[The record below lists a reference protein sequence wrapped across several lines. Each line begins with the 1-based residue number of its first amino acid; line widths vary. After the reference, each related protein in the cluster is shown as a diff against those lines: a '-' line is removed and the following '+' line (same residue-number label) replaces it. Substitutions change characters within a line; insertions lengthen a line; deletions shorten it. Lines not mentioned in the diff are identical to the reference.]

1 MAAEATHLEVVV
13 HPFTDFGEQVR
24 VACDGPEGWRE
35 PPQLEY
41 LRSYLRDPEM
51 SAQTIVVERPYVD
64 RHYLEEYTAFYATS
78 LHAPRPHVTRLHLFS
93 KPPDTIEA
101 WFSDA
106 AKGDLKTAEES
117 LGKVYLGFI
126 GVRPLPS
133 APIGRTVLRPY
144 GEIQARI
151 FDPAST
157 RYDVHLMG
165 IHLCVNGLPFQQQEQ
180 AVAACATTAMWIAL
194 SRAARADG
202 NRAPTPYAVTAAANR
217 HLVRDRPLP
226 ALAGLD
232 LEQMTAAIREM
243 GYSPYLVK
251 PVPGS
256 FHTFLATVV
265 CYLRSGIPVV
275 LILNEKDQ
283 ASDHAVTL
291 AGFRHD
297 DDEHPSPAI
306 VVDLD
311 GKGGSRKLSFKG
323 VSRVFV
329 HDDRYGPYMK
339 MTLEA
344 SEGDKDR
351 PILKRVTA
359 AAGDAAK
366 DLEAHIY
373 RALVPLY
380 PKLRLTATELMNV
393 AGELQPLFRRLVGPA
408 NQDKLSVETRFTLSG
423 RYLREIYELGLDPS
437 RVGKFVRAALL
448 SRYVGIVRFF
458 VEGKAVGDVIC
469 DTTDIGRSV
478 PPSAPVIGLL
488 AFNPDHVERFKEYAA
503 VSAQRALVV

>member
-1 MAAEATHLEVVV
+1 VTAEATHLEVVSL
-13 HPFTDFGEQVR
+13 PFADFGEQIR
-24 VACDGPEGWRE
+24 RACDAPEGWRE
-35 PPQLEY
+35 PAQVEY
-41 LRSYLRDPEM
+41 LRSYLRDAEM

-64 RHYLEEYTAFYATS
+64 RHYLEEFTAFYATS
-78 LHAPRPHVTRLHLFS
+78 LHAPRPHITRLHVFNKAPEAIEGLFA
-93 KPPDTIEA
+93 EA
-101 WFSDA
+101 ARGNLKA
-106 AKGDLKTAEES
+106 AEAG
-117 LGKVYLGFI
+117 LGEAYLGFV

-133 APIGRTVLRPY
+133 APIGRTVLKPY
-144 GEIQARI
+144 GEIQARV

-165 IHLCVNGLPFQQQEQ
+165 IHLAVSGLPFQQQEQ
-180 AVAACATTAMWIAL
+180 AVGACATTAMWIAL

-243 GYSPYLVK
+243 GHSPYLVK

-291 AGFRHD
+291 AGFRHE

-311 GKGGSRKLSFKG
+311 GAGGSRRLSFKG

-344 SEGDKDR
+344 SDGDKDR

-359 AAGDAAK
+359 AGTDAAK
-366 DLEAHIY
+366 DLQAHIY
-373 RALVPLY
+373 RALIPLY

-408 NQDKLSVETRFTLSG
+408 NHDKLSVETRFTLSG
-423 RYLREIYELGLDPS
+423 RYLREIYELGIDPE
-437 RVGKFVRAALL
+437 RVGTFVRSALL
-448 SRYVGIVRFF
+448 SRYVGVVRFF
-458 VEGKAVGDVIC
+458 VDGKAVGDVIC
-469 DTTDIGRSV
+469 DTTDIGRPV
-478 PPSAPVIGLL
+478 PPNAPVIGLL
-488 AFNPDHVERFKEYAA
+488 AFNPDHVARFKEYAA
-503 VSAQRALVV
+503 ASAQRAFVT